1 MVNEHEAGMPRWS
14 ARVDDSVLP
23 QRTKPSGDVLVFT
36 RDFFPN
42 VPFRIVAQ
50 LPALITV
57 TILDEPPDGVQVISQ
72 PDEYNGYV
80 ITYDFHRT
88 PIFVFLFSRRY
99 LPTSDRYR
107 FGDDATYFSS
117 NLDLLEVSAET
128 VL

>member
-1 MVNEHEAGMPRWS
+1 MDNEHEAGMPRWS
-14 ARVDDSVLP
+14 ARVDDSVRP
-23 QRTKPSGDVLVFT
+23 QRTRPSGDVLVFT

-50 LPALITV
+50 LPAIITV
-57 TILDEPPDGVQVISQ
+57 TILDEPPDGTQVISQ

-117 NLDLLEVSAET
+117 NLDLLEVS
-128 VL
+128 VGVD